1 MKDSMERKIS
11 MAKVKKLSV
20 EELDAVIEANNALLQ
35 DKLDREAY
43 DFKLDSQLKGYVRIK
58 HKQTNEYLH
67 IKLRGLP
74 AKYKTSWDCIASAKK
89 SFAMHTGIGITFD
102 TQSIFEI
109 VEA

>member
-1 MKDSMERKIS
+1 
-11 MAKVKKLSV
+11 MAKVKKLNV
-20 EELDAVIEANNALLQ
+20 EELNAVINNNNSVLQ
-35 DKLDREAY
+35 GKLDKVDY
-43 DFKLDSQLKGYVRIK
+43 DYKLDSQLKGYLRIK

-89 SFAMHTGIGITFD
+89 SFAMHTDIKFD